1 MNLKKF
7 YCGAFGLHRAGRF
20 IGINSDTK
28 KEVWCCDHCGS
39 YYEVVGSGIKYESC
53 SINNQNE
60 VVVRTNGKL
69 LFPEYVD
76 HYTHPV
82 DYKQLILLMNI
93 HMKRLHIENLG
104 KENALDNLTSELS
117 LANSEISLLKE
128 ILKVYELPKGKYSEI
143 YKAMNDIYLSAL
155 KVDISSL
162 VGIES
167 GKVIELPSEVG
178 LFVNQAIKKAK
189 NRFWLYDRLKWSD
202 SKKGKLVYKK
212 RDRKK

>member
-7 YCGAFGLHRAGRF
+7 YCGAFRLHRAGRF
-20 IGINSDTK
+20 VGINSDTN
-28 KEVWCCDHCGS
+28 KEVWCCGHCGS
-39 YYEVVGSGIKYESC
+39 YYEVIGSGIDYESC
-53 SINNQNE
+53 SVNKKNE
-60 VVVRTNGKL
+60 VVVRVKNDIL
-69 LFPEYVD
+69 YPEYID
-76 HYTHPV
+76 SYNFPV
-82 DYKQLILLMNI
+82 DYKKLISLMNMHI
-93 HMKRLHIENLG
+93 KRLHIEYLG
-104 KENALDNLTSELS
+104 KDNELDNLTSKLS

-128 ILKVYELPKGKYSEI
+128 IMKVYELPKGKYSEI

>member
-1 MNLKKF
+1 M
-7 YCGAFGLHRAGRF
+7 
-20 IGINSDTK
+20 
-28 KEVWCCDHCGS
+28 
-39 YYEVVGSGIKYESC
+39 
-53 SINNQNE
+53 
-60 VVVRTNGKL
+60 
-69 LFPEYVD
+69 
-76 HYTHPV
+76 
-82 DYKQLILLMNI
+82 
-93 HMKRLHIENLG
+93 
-104 KENALDNLTSELS
+104 
-117 LANSEISLLKE
+117 
-128 ILKVYELPKGKYSEI
+128 KVYELPKGKYYEI